1 MEVLA
6 SILQVLSNGLE
17 PFWKQFF
24 IAILL
29 FYILAAILTSGWIV
43 NNLARFKKKF
53 PCTGQGNQ
61 KEGLQR

>member
-6 SILQVLSNGLE
+6 SILQDLSNGLD

-29 FYILAAILTSGWIV
+29 FYMLSAILASGWIA
-43 NNLARFKKKF
+43 NNLARFKEKF
-53 PCTGQGNQ
+53 S
-61 KEGLQR
+61 